1 MSISY
6 ISYAL
11 PILLA
16 AAGGYVTYLSGLL
29 NIAAEGTI
37 ILGAFIAYAVLELSG
52 SYLIAGLCA
61 VMTAALLSYGY
72 ARLTLRL
79 GGNIFITGLA
89 VNLIFPGLIGVVS
102 QQVYSTS
109 GVLQSHTADPLSFTT
124 ITWLFLIL
132 TVIVCLGVSHLISN
146 TRAGLLIRAA
156 GINARALEIRGG
168 RPRTIQEISFA
179 LSGAANGLAGAFLTF
194 SLQAFI
200 PNISSGKGWLALAA
214 IYLGGFTLRG
224 TLIAVLIFSAAES
237 AANAAQG
244 AFELPASIFLGFP
257 YLITFIGLVVRAVY
271 LNRRS

>member
-11 PILLA
+11 PIILA

-37 ILGAFIAYAVLELSG
+37 MLGAFIAYAVLEISG
-52 SYLIAGLCA
+52 SYLIAGLSA
-61 VMTAALLSYGY
+61 VILAALLSYGY
-72 ARLTLRL
+72 ASLTLRL

-102 QQVYSTS
+102 QRAFSTS
-109 GVLQSHTADPLSFTT
+109 GVLQSHAASPLSFADV
-124 ITWLFLIL
+124 TWLFLVL
-132 TVIVCLGVSHLISN
+132 TVIVCIGVSYLISS
-146 TRAGLLIRAA
+146 TRAGLLIRSA

-168 RPRTIQEISFA
+168 RPRMIQEISFA
-179 LSGAANGLAGAFLTF
+179 ISGAANGLAGAFLTF

-214 IYLGGFTLRG
+214 IYLGGFTFRG

-244 AFELPASIFLGFP
+244 VFELPASIFLGFP
-257 YLITFIGLVVRAVY
+257 YMITFIGLVVRSFY
-271 LNRRS
+271 LKRRG

>member
-37 ILGAFIAYAVLELSG
+37 ILGAFIAYAVLEISG
-52 SYLIAGLCA
+52 SYLIAGLSA
-61 VMTAALLSYGY
+61 VMLAALLSYGY
-72 ARLTLRL
+72 ASLTLRL

-102 QQVYSTS
+102 QRAFATS
-109 GVLQSHTADPLSFTT
+109 GVLQSHTASPLSFTEV
-124 ITWLFLIL
+124 TWLFLIL
-132 TVIVCLGVSHLISN
+132 TVIICIGVNYLISS
-146 TRAGLLIRAA
+146 TRAGLLIRSA

-179 LSGAANGLAGAFLTF
+179 ISGAANGLAGAFLTF

-214 IYLGGFTLRG
+214 IYLGGFTFRG

-257 YLITFIGLVVRAVY
+257 YLITFMGLVVRAVY
-271 LNRRS
+271 LKRRN

>member
-11 PILLA
+11 PIILA

-37 ILGAFIAYAVLELSG
+37 MLGAFIAYAVLEISG
-52 SYLIAGLCA
+52 SYLIAGLSA
-61 VMTAALLSYGY
+61 VILAALLSYGY
-72 ARLTLRL
+72 ASLTLRL

-102 QQVYSTS
+102 QRAFSTS
-109 GVLQSHTADPLSFTT
+109 GVLQSHAASPLSFADV
-124 ITWLFLIL
+124 TWLFLVL
-132 TVIVCLGVSHLISN
+132 TVIVCIGVSYLISS
-146 TRAGLLIRAA
+146 TRAGLLIRSA

-168 RPRTIQEISFA
+168 RPRMIQEISFA
-179 LSGAANGLAGAFLTF
+179 ISGAANGLAGAFLTF

-214 IYLGGFTLRG
+214 IYLGGFTFRG

-257 YLITFIGLVVRAVY
+257 YMITFIGLVVRAFY
-271 LNRRS
+271 LKRRG